1 MGESYHG
8 TIFPVQKQC
17 AEEFNYLSSP
27 FQFLLKPQNELKCP
41 AASTMVPLNCDP
53 VWRGLRMLH
62 MLFMQSS
69 TNKHV
74 IVKLLPLQIV
84 HRMAMGAKSYFE
96 FAPHP
101 SFASAFAFFF
111 FKQTMTIHALSNKR
125 THTHSLNAAFSTT
138 CDIYMLL

>member
-1 MGESYHG
+1 
-8 TIFPVQKQC
+8 
-17 AEEFNYLSSP
+17 
-27 FQFLLKPQNELKCP
+27 
-41 AASTMVPLNCDP
+41 
-53 VWRGLRMLH
+53 MLH

-111 FKQTMTIHALSNKR
+111 LSKP
-125 THTHSLNAAFSTT
+125 
-138 CDIYMLL
+138 

>member
-17 AEEFNYLSSP
+17 AEEFNYFSSP

-41 AASTMVPLNCDP
+41 AASTMVPLICDP
-53 VWRGLRMLH
+53 VWRDQRERMLH

-74 IVKLLPLQIV
+74 IVKLLSLQIV
-84 HRMAMGAKSYFE
+84 RRMAMRAKSYFE

-111 FKQTMTIHALSNKR
+111 LSKP
-125 THTHSLNAAFSTT
+125 
-138 CDIYMLL
+138 